1 MTIKIVKLKTGEELV
16 ADITAGEKNELKLSK
31 PFMLQ
36 MADNNRGMGEKQLAL
51 FPYAPYTKDHTVHIK
66 YDNVVW
72 LEELPESMIKDYGTA
87 LNNLNSLVRD
97 KNDKSITDV

>member
-1 MTIKIVKLKTGEELV
+1 MIDDHSTDKTCE
-16 ADITAGEKNELKLSK
+16 
-31 PFMLQ
+31 M
-36 MADNNRGMGEKQLAL
+36 MAKFAL
-51 FPYAPYTKDHTVHIK
+51 K